1 MFYNDLKGK
10 KLLILGG
17 LKKTSDIV
25 VRAQKMG
32 ACVYV
37 ADYDEN
43 SPAKSVADEAVMLN
57 VLDVDAIV
65 DFCKENAIDGITTGF
80 VDILLKPCYEACKRL
95 NLPYYATEEMIDV
108 STDKKSF
115 KKMCE
120 KYDLPIPIT
129 YPVTKDNYREMA
141 SKLSY
146 PVFVKPMDGSGSRG
160 ASVCRSTEEYI
171 CQVEKA
177 LSFSKRKEV
186 VVEEYLEGIEFIL
199 DYILVNGK
207 AYLLSMFDRMISPD
221 RPSAINHANLL
232 MAPSRKIDSYL
243 ENINPKVVNMFK
255 DMGFENGLIF
265 LQGYTNGDKI
275 TFFEMGC
282 RLGGTFPETDEYFL
296 KVNPMDM
303 LINFALSGE
312 MLSEE
317 GCKQF
322 NAKFNGKGGVVNLL
336 VKENGKS
343 IAEIKGLDEVCEL
356 KSVQHCIRNMQ
367 VGDSFKVGNITD
379 KPVAIFYIAADS
391 FEEFIHTVNTI
402 YDKVKVVDDDGNSM
416 LRPVYKSEWI

>member
-10 KLLILGG
+10 KLLVLGG
-17 LKKTSDIV
+17 LKKASDIV
-25 VRAQKMG
+25 LRAQKMG
-32 ACVYV
+32 AYVYV

-43 SPAKSVADEAVMLN
+43 SPAKLVADEAVMLN
-57 VLDVDAIV
+57 AINVDEIV

-95 NLPYYATEEMIDV
+95 NLPCYTTEEMIDV

-115 KKMCE
+115 KKMCK

-141 SKLSY
+141 SELSY
-146 PVFVKPMDGSGSRG
+146 PVFVKPLDGSGSRG
-160 ASVCRSTEEYI
+160 ASVCRNTAEYI
-171 CQVEKA
+171 GQVEKA

-186 VVEEYLEGIEFIL
+186 VVEEYLEGREFIL

-207 AYLLSMFDRMISPD
+207 AYLLSMFDRMVCPD

-232 MAPSRKIDSYL
+232 MAPSSKIDSYI
-243 ENINPKVVNMFK
+243 EQINPKVVDMFK
-255 DMGFENGLIF
+255 DMGFKNGLIF

-336 VKENGKS
+336 VKENGNS
-343 IAEIKGLDEVCEL
+343 IAEIKGIDEVCEM

-391 FEEFIHTVNTI
+391 FEEFVYTVNAI
-402 YDKVKVVDDDGNSM
+402 YNKVKVVDDDGNSM